1 VHVCV
6 RALTPAALRRASPHH
21 RCHSTPRWHRPDQ
34 TAMPSAVDI
43 AAQQQG
49 LAYCIPRS
57 AAGLAVLAAG
67 DSITQGSVPS
77 KNLNHPY
84 TIRMKQLLE
93 AQLSAPV
100 RAVDAGAWWATGR
113 VCVCVCVCVCGA
125 SRGACC
131 LLLVPGFHEHC
142 WRCCPGAVSAAS
154 CGPPR
159 PPCRSPHH
167 APLPCLPARARTPL
181 TRARAHRRP
190 GRRRCVHDRVQRA
203 HHLWALAGL
212 ADGAGALER

>member
-1 VHVCV
+1 
-6 RALTPAALRRASPHH
+6 
-21 RCHSTPRWHRPDQ
+21 
-34 TAMPSAVDI
+34 MPSAVDI

-100 RAVDAGAWWATGR
+100 RAVDAGAWWATG
-113 VCVCVCVCVCGA
+113 
-125 SRGACC
+125 
-131 LLLVPGFHEHC
+131 
-142 WRCCPGAVSAAS
+142 AAAL
-154 CGPPR
+154 GP
-159 PPCRSPHH
+159 
-167 APLPCLPARARTPL
+167 
-181 TRARAHRRP
+181 
-190 GRRRCVHDRVQRA
+190 
-203 HHLWALAGL
+203 
-212 ADGAGALER
+212 